1 MNISVEGIISDT
13 IIIINIYIKMSVQG
27 KILFRYY
34 LNIYLD
40 QNKLNGITSV

>member
-13 IIIINIYIKMSVQG
+13 LIIINIYVKMSVQG
-27 KILFRYY
+27 K
-34 LNIYLD
+34 NMVIYLD